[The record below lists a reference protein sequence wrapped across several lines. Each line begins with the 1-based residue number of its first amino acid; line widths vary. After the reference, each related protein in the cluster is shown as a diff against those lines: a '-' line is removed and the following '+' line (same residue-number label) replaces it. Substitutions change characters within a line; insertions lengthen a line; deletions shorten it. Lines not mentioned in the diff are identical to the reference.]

1 MKEETTQIEFRNK
14 PIKYVFRPEY
24 WKSIESNTWEP
35 ETFDVLDRYVKP
47 GVTVIDIGAWQGAIS
62 IYSRLLGA
70 HTYSIEPDPTAYYE
84 LVANLSANG
93 IDGFASSYKV
103 GISDF
108 NGKAELNS
116 MTTELGNSESS
127 LVDRGLINSSVTID
141 VYTLPDFLK
150 HLNVAITQTD
160 FIKID
165 IEGGE
170 VACLR
175 GCIDFLKEHKPTLYL
190 ALHPAWT
197 PDLDRFVEWIIEE
210 LFLIYNVYNPHGLD
224 KSLTA
229 DKFKSEIDKGNHA
242 FVFTSKQ

>member
-14 PIKYVFRPEY
+14 TIRYVFRPDY
-24 WKSIESNTWEP
+24 WKSIESHTWEP

-70 HTYSIEPDPTAYYE
+70 HTYSIEPDPAAYYE

-108 NGKAELNS
+108 NGEAELNS
-116 MTTELGNSESS
+116 MATEFGNSESS
-127 LVDRGLINSSVTID
+127 LVNRGLINSSVTTN
-141 VYTLPDFLK
+141 VYTLSDFLK
-150 HLNVAITQTD
+150 YLNVTITPTD
-160 FIKID
+160 LIKID

-170 VACLR
+170 AACLR
-175 GCIDFLKEHKPTLYL
+175 GCIDFIKEHKPTLYL
-190 ALHPAWT
+190 ALHPSWI
-197 PDLDRFVEWIIEE
+197 PNFDEFVEWIIQE
-210 LFLIYNVYNPHGLD
+210 LFPIYHVINPRNMGVYLQSVD
-224 KSLTA
+224 
-229 DKFKSEIDKGNHA
+229 FKREIDSMNHA
-242 FVFTSKQ
+242 FVFTIC

>member
-1 MKEETTQIEFRNK
+1 MKQEISQIEFRGK
-14 PIKYVFRPEY
+14 TIKYVFRHEY

-35 ETFDVLDRYVKP
+35 ETFDVLDRYIKP

-70 HTYSIEPDPTAYYE
+70 NTYSIEPDPTAYYE

-93 IDGFASSYKV
+93 IDGFASSYMV

-116 MTTELGNSESS
+116 MATEFGNSESS
-127 LVDRGLINSSVTID
+127 LVNRGLINSSVTTD

-150 HLNVAITQTD
+150 HVNVEITPTD

-175 GCIDFLKEHKPTLYL
+175 GSLDFIKEHKPTLYL
-190 ALHPAWT
+190 ALHPSWI
-197 PDLDRFVEWIIEE
+197 PNFDEFVEWIIQK
-210 LFLIYNVYNPHGLD
+210 LFPIYHVINPRNMGVYLQYSNFR
-224 KSLTA
+224 K
-229 DKFKSEIDKGNHA
+229 EIDSMNHA
-242 FVFTSKQ
+242 FVFTVC